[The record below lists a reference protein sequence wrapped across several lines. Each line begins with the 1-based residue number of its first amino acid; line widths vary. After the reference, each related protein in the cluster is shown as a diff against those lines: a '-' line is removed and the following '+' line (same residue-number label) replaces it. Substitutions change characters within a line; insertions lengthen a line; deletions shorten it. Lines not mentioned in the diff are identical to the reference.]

1 MRMDKYYKFNETL
14 DSDFQNIY
22 FSTKKLWKNLK
33 RKKIFITGGTGLF
46 GYWLIRSF
54 VYANEKL
61 KLNSKLYILTRKKNI
76 KKSLIYKLCA
86 NKNVSFCIGDIRNFK
101 KIREKFDYIMHGAT
115 TSARETY
122 NKQNPEEKFDII
134 LNGTKYILDFAVR
147 NKCKNFL
154 YISSGSVYG
163 NYPKKVSEK
172 NDLSPETNN
181 TISDLNIL
189 GESKRRAESL
199 VSIYSKKENFNMKI
213 VRCFSFVGPLIPLD
227 IHYAIGNFL
236 GKSAMNQSITL
247 NSNGKSKRSYM
258 YMSDLAIWLWTILL
272 KGKKNQIYNLGSDKA
287 ISILNLAKLINRL
300 TGNKKKIKSQKL
312 KNTYNNNYVPSILK
326 AKRDLGLKIK
336 VPLNKAILKTY
347 KNINK
352 NKFIYQELKKN

>member
-1 MRMDKYYKFNETL
+1 MKILLIKPNNLSDHIQPSLGLMLIASMLINAGHKVKIH
-14 DSDFQNIY
+14 DSALEGWNN
-22 FSTKKLWKNLK
+22 KKLIDNFCNVIKQ
-33 RKKIFITGGTGLF
+33 RKKTK
-46 GYWLIRSF
+46 
-54 VYANEKL
+54 V
-61 KLNSKLYILTRKKNI
+61 LYL
-76 KKSLIYKLCA
+76 
-86 NKNVSFCIGDIRNFK
+86 
-101 KIREKFDYIMHGAT
+101 
-115 TSARETY
+115 
-122 NKQNPEEKFDII
+122 
-134 LNGTKYILDFAVR
+134 
-147 NKCKNFL
+147 
-154 YISSGSVYG
+154 SSGSVYG